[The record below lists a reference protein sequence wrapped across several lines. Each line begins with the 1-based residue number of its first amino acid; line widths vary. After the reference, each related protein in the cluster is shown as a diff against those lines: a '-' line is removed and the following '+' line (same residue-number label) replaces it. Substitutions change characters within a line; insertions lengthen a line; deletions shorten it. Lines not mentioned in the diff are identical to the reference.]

1 MSFNNILM
9 LYYLTVLVYTKTT
22 THISINGGYLKRHF
36 AADCRSDNQS
46 VQNIYV
52 KKKSKFTVIDRY
64 SFIFC
69 HKIPETFFLKY
80 MLLFCARFIYLFDL

>member
-36 AADCRSDNQS
+36 AAW
-46 VQNIYV
+46 
-52 KKKSKFTVIDRY
+52 
-64 SFIFC
+64 
-69 HKIPETFFLKY
+69 
-80 MLLFCARFIYLFDL
+80 